1 MTQPYQHWNVLPH
14 GKVSE
19 IDDGILTVVGQIRM
33 PLVSLPRRRTVVRLS
48 DSRLAFVCPRSIGAK
63 QLELLSVR
71 DQEQ

>member
-1 MTQPYQHWNVLPH
+1 MTRPYQHWNILPH

-19 IDDGILTVVGQIRM
+19 IDDGILTVVGQIRI
-33 PLVSLPRRRTVVRLS
+33 PLVSLPRRMTVVRLS
-48 DSRLAFVCPRSIGAK
+48 DSRLALGCPRSIGAK